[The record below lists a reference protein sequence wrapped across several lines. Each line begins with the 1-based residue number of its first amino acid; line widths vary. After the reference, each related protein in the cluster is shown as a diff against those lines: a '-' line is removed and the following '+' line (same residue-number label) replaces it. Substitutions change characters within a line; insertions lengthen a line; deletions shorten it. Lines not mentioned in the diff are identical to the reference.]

1 MTASRA
7 HLYPTLGV
15 LLERAAGD
23 LHPAVRARRG
33 ESEVGSEVGWRRA
46 LDGWTIERA
55 RARSS
60 ASVDGAVRA
69 IKITPRAS
77 RAVTGV
83 DARDDVLG
91 GIARDDVRRRAAI

>member
-1 MTASRA
+1 
-7 HLYPTLGV
+7 V
-15 LLERAAGD
+15 KLEVKLEVKLVGAA
-23 LHPAVRARRG
+23 RWT
-33 ESEVGSEVGWRRA
+33 VGRSNDR
-46 LDGWTIERA
+46 T

-69 IKITPRAS
+69 IKITPRAVTS

>member
-1 MTASRA
+1 
-7 HLYPTLGV
+7 
-15 LLERAAGD
+15 
-23 LHPAVRARRG
+23 
-33 ESEVGSEVGWRRA
+33 
-46 LDGWTIERA
+46 LDGWTIERSDA
-55 RARSS
+55 RAVER
-60 ASVDGAVRA
+60 VDGAVRA

>member
-1 MTASRA
+1 MEVKLEVKLVGAARWTVGRSNDRTRA
-7 HLYPTLGV
+7 V
-15 LLERAAGD
+15 ERVG
-23 LHPAVRARRG
+23 RRRG
-33 ESEVGSEVGWRRA
+33 
-46 LDGWTIERA
+46 
-55 RARSS
+55 
-60 ASVDGAVRA
+60 A

>member
-1 MTASRA
+1 ME
-7 HLYPTLGV
+7 V
-15 LLERAAGD
+15 KLEVKLVGAARWTVGRSND
-23 LHPAVRARRG
+23 RTRARC
-33 ESEVGSEVGWRRA
+33 
-46 LDGWTIERA
+46 
-55 RARSS
+55 

>member
-1 MTASRA
+1 
-7 HLYPTLGV
+7 
-15 LLERAAGD
+15 
-23 LHPAVRARRG
+23 
-33 ESEVGSEVGWRRA
+33 
-46 LDGWTIERA
+46 LDGWTIERSDE
-55 RARSS
+55 RSS

>member
-1 MTASRA
+1 LAFFSNARLVIFIPRCA
-7 HLYPTLGV
+7 RG
-15 LLERAAGD
+15 AG
-23 LHPAVRARRG
+23 
-33 ESEVGSEVGWRRA
+33 SEVGSEVGSELVGAERRTVGRSN
-46 LDGWTIERA
+46 DRTRA
-55 RARSS
+55 TAR

>member
-1 MTASRA
+1 MEVKLEVKLVCAERWAVVRSNDR
-7 HLYPTLGV
+7 TL
-15 LLERAAGD
+15 
-23 LHPAVRARRG
+23 
-33 ESEVGSEVGWRRA
+33 
-46 LDGWTIERA
+46 
-55 RARSS
+55 ARSS

>member
-1 MTASRA
+1 LAFFSNARLVIFIPRCA
-7 HLYPTLGV
+7 RG
-15 LLERAAGD
+15 AG
-23 LHPAVRARRG
+23 
-33 ESEVGSEVGWRRA
+33 SEVGSEVGWRRA
-46 LDGWTIERA
+46 LDGWTIERSDA
-55 RARSS
+55 RAVER
-60 ASVDGAVRA
+60 VDGAVRA

>member
-1 MTASRA
+1 ME
-7 HLYPTLGV
+7 V
-15 LLERAAGD
+15 KLEVK
-23 LHPAVRARRG
+23 L
-33 ESEVGSEVGWRRA
+33 VGAERWTVGRSNDR
-46 LDGWTIERA
+46 T

-69 IKITPRAS
+69 IKITPRARAS

>member
-1 MTASRA
+1 ME
-7 HLYPTLGV
+7 V
-15 LLERAAGD
+15 KLEVKLVGAE
-23 LHPAVRARRG
+23 RRT
-33 ESEVGSEVGWRRA
+33 VGRSNDR
-46 LDGWTIERA
+46 T

-69 IKITPRAS
+69 IKITRE

>member
-1 MTASRA
+1 
-7 HLYPTLGV
+7 
-15 LLERAAGD
+15 LEVKLEVKLVGAARWTVGRSND
-23 LHPAVRARRG
+23 RTRAR
-33 ESEVGSEVGWRRA
+33 
-46 LDGWTIERA
+46 
-55 RARSS
+55 
-60 ASVDGAVRA
+60 SVDGAVRA

>member
-1 MTASRA
+1 ME
-7 HLYPTLGV
+7 V
-15 LLERAAGD
+15 KLEVKLVGAA
-23 LHPAVRARRG
+23 RWT
-33 ESEVGSEVGWRRA
+33 VG
-46 LDGWTIERA
+46 
-55 RARSS
+55 RSNDRTR

>member
-1 MTASRA
+1 
-7 HLYPTLGV
+7 
-15 LLERAAGD
+15 LEVK
-23 LHPAVRARRG
+23 L
-33 ESEVGSEVGWRRA
+33 EVKLVGAER
-46 LDGWTIERA
+46 WTVGRSNDRT

-69 IKITPRAS
+69 MKFTPRAS

>member
-1 MTASRA
+1 
-7 HLYPTLGV
+7 
-15 LLERAAGD
+15 
-23 LHPAVRARRG
+23 
-33 ESEVGSEVGWRRA
+33 
-46 LDGWTIERA
+46 LDGWTIERSDA
-55 RARSS
+55 RAVER
-60 ASVDGAVRA
+60 VGAVRA

>member
-1 MTASRA
+1 ME
-7 HLYPTLGV
+7 V
-15 LLERAAGD
+15 KLEVK
-23 LHPAVRARRG
+23 L
-33 ESEVGSEVGWRRA
+33 VGAERWTVG
-46 LDGWTIERA
+46 
-55 RARSS
+55 RSNDRTS

>member
-1 MTASRA
+1 ME
-7 HLYPTLGV
+7 V
-15 LLERAAGD
+15 KLEVK
-23 LHPAVRARRG
+23 L
-33 ESEVGSEVGWRRA
+33 VGAERWTVG
-46 LDGWTIERA
+46 
-55 RARSS
+55 RSNDRTR

>member
-1 MTASRA
+1 ME
-7 HLYPTLGV
+7 V
-15 LLERAAGD
+15 KLEVKLVGAE
-23 LHPAVRARRG
+23 RRT
-33 ESEVGSEVGWRRA
+33 VG
-46 LDGWTIERA
+46 
-55 RARSS
+55 RSNDRTR

>member
-1 MTASRA
+1 
-7 HLYPTLGV
+7 V
-15 LLERAAGD
+15 KLEVK
-23 LHPAVRARRG
+23 L
-33 ESEVGSEVGWRRA
+33 EVKLVGAER
-46 LDGWTIERA
+46 WTVG
-55 RARSS
+55 RSNDRTR

>member
-1 MTASRA
+1 MAQSVGRLDDRTI
-7 HLYPTLGV
+7 G
-15 LLERAAGD
+15 
-23 LHPAVRARRG
+23 RARGR
-33 ESEVGSEVGWRRA
+33 
-46 LDGWTIERA
+46 
-55 RARSS
+55 